1 MSGNSS
7 FKAALARQASERA
20 TSLASSDLP
29 TVSVL
34 LRHTNI
40 SQPVDVA
47 RALKRLGLSRR
58 KAHLVLDRLAEGEKM
73 PAELDARAVDQ
84 DGLEPLRSLGVGA
97 SRIASPPS
105 VDVRAIR
112 KNLGLSQADFAAR
125 FGLELDTI
133 RDWEQG
139 RYAPDRAAV
148 VLLAVIE
155 HHPEAVDASLADGA
169 V

>member
-7 FKAALARQASERA
+7 FKAALARQASGKA
-20 TSLASSDLP
+20 TPLASSDFP
-29 TVSVL
+29 TVKVL
-34 LRHTNI
+34 LRNANI

-47 RALKRLGLSRR
+47 RALKGLGLSLR
-58 KAHLVLDRLAEGEKM
+58 KAHLVLDRLAEGKDV
-73 PAELDARAVDQ
+73 PAELDAQAVEQ
-84 DGLEPLRSLGVGA
+84 DGLGRLLSLGVEA
-97 SRIASPPS
+97 HRIASPPQ

-112 KNLGLSQADFAAR
+112 ETLGLSQVDFAAR
-125 FGLELDTI
+125 FGLEVDTI
-133 RDWEQG
+133 RNWEQG

-155 HHPEAVDASLADGA
+155 HHPEAVDASLAAGT

>member
-1 MSGNSS
+1 MSRNSS

-20 TSLASSDLP
+20 TSLASSDFP
-29 TVSVL
+29 TANVL
-34 LRHTNI
+34 LRNANI

-47 RALKRLGLSRR
+47 RALKGLGLSLR
-58 KAHLVLDRLAEGEKM
+58 KAHLVLDRLAEGKKV
-73 PAELDARAVDQ
+73 PAELDARAVEQ
-84 DGLEPLRSLGVGA
+84 DGLERLRSLGVEA

-112 KNLGLSQADFAAR
+112 ENLGLSQADFAAR
-125 FGLELDTI
+125 FGLEVDTI
-133 RDWEQG
+133 RNWEQG

-155 HHPEAVDASLADGA
+155 RHPEAVDASLADGA

>member
-1 MSGNSS
+1 
-7 FKAALARQASERA
+7 
-20 TSLASSDLP
+20 
-29 TVSVL
+29 VL
-34 LRHTNI
+34 LSNAGI
-40 SQPVDVA
+40 SRPVDVA
-47 RALKRLGLSRR
+47 RALKDFGLSLR
-58 KAHLVLDRLAEGEKM
+58 KAHLVLDRLAEGKDV
-73 PAELDARAVDQ
+73 PAELDARGVEQ
-84 DGLEPLRSLGVGA
+84 DGFDRLLSLGVEA
-97 SRIASPPS
+97 HRIAPPPS

-112 KNLGLSQADFAAR
+112 ENLGLSQADFAAR

-133 RDWEQG
+133 RNWEQG